1 MTSLTDLDLVHHWCD
16 VVAQAAASKKGED
29 IIILDVGPV
38 LAITDCFVIT
48 SAPNDRL
55 VRAIAEEIER
65 ALKEAG
71 GPARVR
77 TEGIREGEWVLL
89 DYGDFVVHV
98 FLEET
103 RRFYDLE
110 GRLGATPSGAV
121 GRCQQGGGARR
132 VGGGPAGA
140 PGRGR
145 SVRHGLDLADP
156 SGRWLS
162 LASTIT
168 PAPPISSRH
177 GQLQF
182 SVTCR
187 SSAVAACWYTW
198 VTSPLG

>member
-29 IIILDVGPV
+29 IVILDVGPV

-48 SAPNDRL
+48 SAPNERL

-71 GPARVR
+71 GPSPRR
-77 TEGIREGEWVLL
+77 SEGLREGEWVLL

-110 GRLGATPSGAV
+110 RLWRDAP
-121 GRCQQGGGARR
+121 R
-132 VGGGPAGA
+132 VAWDEA
-140 PGRGR
+140 K
-145 SVRHGLDLADP
+145 VEALAE
-156 SGRWLS
+156 
-162 LASTIT
+162 
-168 PAPPISSRH
+168 
-177 GQLQF
+177 
-182 SVTCR
+182 
-187 SSAVAACWYTW
+187 
-198 VTSPLG
+198 